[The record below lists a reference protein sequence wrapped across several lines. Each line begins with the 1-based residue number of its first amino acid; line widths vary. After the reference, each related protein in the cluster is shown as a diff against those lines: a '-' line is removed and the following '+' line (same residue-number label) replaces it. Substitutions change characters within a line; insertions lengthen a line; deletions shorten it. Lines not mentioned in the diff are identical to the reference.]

1 MIQRMDMVRT
11 YCNIIGSRE
20 RDYMGNSL
28 GMNMTREMT
37 VFSGGAGLPYTEE
50 VMRVSRDVFQLYGG
64 KTEYDSGVFT
74 SVMRS
79 VAGLSFVCYGIS
91 QKQAVGRDSQ
101 FTQMFLIPR
110 EDVLDGAAYLQE
122 VFGRNFVQEEAIHR
136 TTRPTNE
143 EVFSTTEHPRQEVKL
158 LSEQRRKVLMHAAVL
173 LCNGRKV
180 LLVERDRE
188 YQKDYFRPLL
198 RELFELIPAGHRYQI
213 DVTTGRCPDDLDR
226 LSSAQLI
233 VTSQSLGGTL
243 ERPQLILEGDES
255 SICFPNTRVW
265 PSVALSQDGRNAFQP
280 PAEKPDRTAE
290 TKEWTLQDNA
300 QRDELSKHNEAATKT
315 IQTDFAKLMECMDE
329 EKSFWWKQP
338 KWDKSISTFLQ
349 LRELHEGT
357 YILGME
363 SYNAEF
369 CARLPA
375 LLSVQGGVEE
385 LVFDFMETK
394 MSEEIRP
401 KHLAYMRVRLKNF
414 ALKDEEFDALLKNYK
429 NFDSVSKLIPQLAQ
443 QIDVLGMNSA
453 GQVDSILKQV
463 NALTNDFAECILPFR
478 HAAASP
484 IGEMQH

>member
-1 MIQRMDMVRT
+1 MVRA

-20 RDYMGNSL
+20 QDYMGNSL
-28 GMNMTREMT
+28 GVNVTREMT

-64 KTEYDSGVFT
+64 KTEYTSGVFT

-79 VAGLSFVCYGIS
+79 VAGISFVCYGIS

-101 FTQMFLIPR
+101 FTQMFIVPR
-110 EDVLDGAAYLQE
+110 EDLLDGAVYLQE

-136 TTRPTNE
+136 ATRPTNDE
-143 EVFSTTEHPRQEVKL
+143 IFSLAEHPRREVKQ
-158 LSEQRRKVLMHAAVL
+158 LSEQRLKVLMHAVVL

-213 DVTTGRCPDDLDR
+213 DVTTGRCQDDLDR

-233 VTSQSLGGTL
+233 VTSQPFSGTA
-243 ERPQLILEGDES
+243 ERPVLILEGDGATS
-255 SICFPNTRVW
+255 SIPNTQVW
-265 PSVALSQDGRNAFQP
+265 PGISLTQDGRNEFHP
-280 PAEKPDRTAE
+280 PTDKPDKTSE
-290 TKEWTLQDNA
+290 TKEWTQQYNA
-300 QRDELSKHNEAATKT
+300 QRDELSRHNEEATKT

-329 EKSFWWKQP
+329 DKSFWWKQP
-338 KWDKSISTFLQ
+338 KWDKSISTFMQ

-375 LLSVQGGVEE
+375 LLSVAGGVEE
-385 LVFDFMETK
+385 LFFDFMETK

-414 ALKDEEFDALLKNYK
+414 ALTDDEFEAMKANYNCYNK
-429 NFDSVSKLIPQLAQ
+429 SVQLTPPFIWQVADQNTKMNKREDTLISRIQAKTS
-443 QIDVLGMNSA
+443 DFLGNIVQFHQSTA
-453 GQVDSILKQV
+453 
-463 NALTNDFAECILPFR
+463 N
-478 HAAASP
+478 P
-484 IGEMQH
+484 IGETQN